1 MNNIFIKVYGTVLLG
16 LSAILLYEYNFDS
29 PDINLF
35 YFLNIQILLFFG
47 IKYLINTESLS
58 ARKLG
63 DVLTITKKRKVVKK
77 FALSNHPRI
86 TKGMNS
92 IKITGTDFED
102 VLYYSDF
109 DKKSILIIKAL

>member
-1 MNNIFIKVYGTVLLG
+1 MHNIFIKVYGIILLG

-29 PDINLF
+29 LETNVL

-47 IKYLINTESLS
+47 IKYLVNNRRFS
-58 ARKLG
+58 ARKTG
-63 DVLTITKKRKVVKK
+63 DVLTITKNRKVVKK

-92 IKITGTDFED
+92 IRIAGTDFEE

>member
-1 MNNIFIKVYGTVLLG
+1 MNKIFNKVFWIMLIG
-16 LSAILLYEYNFDS
+16 LSSVLFYEYSFVSLEANF
-29 PDINLF
+29 F
-35 YFLNIQILLFFG
+35 YFLNIQILLFFA
-47 IKYLINTESLS
+47 IKYLINTASLS

-63 DVLTITKKRKVVKK
+63 DVLTITKYRKVVKK

-109 DKKSILIIKAL
+109 DKKSILIFKNL